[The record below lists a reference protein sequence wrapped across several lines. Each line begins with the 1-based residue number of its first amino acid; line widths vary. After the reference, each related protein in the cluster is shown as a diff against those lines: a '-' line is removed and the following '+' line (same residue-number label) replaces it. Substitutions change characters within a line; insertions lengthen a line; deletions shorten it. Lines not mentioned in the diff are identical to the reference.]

1 MSKLGIKTPKIV
13 SARTELQGEIAL
25 IAVNDA
31 REAIVEVL
39 VASGH
44 QLATYDHA
52 EDLLS
57 ATCQES
63 PAAIVL
69 CDGEKIS
76 SGSELIEPL
85 VQRFEQSPVVVVC
98 STIQRWEVRM
108 ALMAG
113 AAGVVLS
120 DDIDSTLDPCLQA
133 VQAGQVCVPRAH
145 WRQIEPRALSAR
157 EKQILGLVV
166 MGYMNSEI
174 AERLFLAESTVK
186 SHLSSAFGKLGVRSR
201 NEAANLI
208 LDPER
213 GLGMGILGLGGESIE
228 TVTTSAQ

>member
-1 MSKLGIKTPKIV
+1 MSKASLETSESPLALTEPASVAVI
-13 SARTELQGEIAL
+13 ARGDRGEAIAQILVEAGREIASFE
-25 IAVNDA
+25 
-31 REAIVEVL
+31 RVE
-39 VASGH
+39 G
-44 QLATYDHA
+44 
-52 EDLLS
+52 LLGRDDQ
-57 ATCQES
+57 TS
-63 PAAIVL
+63 PGAIVL
-69 CDGEKIS
+69 WVGDKFS
-76 SGSELIEPL
+76 STSEFIEPL
-85 VQRFEQSPVVVVC
+85 ARRFEHAPVVVVC

-108 ALMAG
+108 ALLAG
-113 AAGVVLS
+113 AAGIVLS
-120 DDIDSTLDPCLQA
+120 DDLDLTLDPCLRA
-133 VQAGQVCVPRAH
+133 VRAGQICVPRAH
-145 WRQIEPRALSAR
+145 WRQVEPPALSAR

-228 TVTTSAQ
+228 VLTSPSR

>member
-1 MSKLGIKTPKIV
+1 MSKLGIKTSKIKV
-13 SARTELQGEIAL
+13 AREGLGAIAL
-25 IAVNDA
+25 IAVDDTRA
-31 REAIVEVL
+31 AIVEVL
-39 VASGH
+39 LASGH
-44 QLATYDHA
+44 QPTTYDRV

-57 ATCQES
+57 AADKES

-69 CDGEKIS
+69 CDGEKLS

-85 VQRFEQSPVVVVC
+85 AHRFEQSPVVVVC
-98 STIQRWEVRM
+98 PTIQRWEVRM

-113 AAGVVLS
+113 AAGVVLG
-120 DDIDSTLDPCLQA
+120 DDIDSTLGPCLRA

-228 TVTTSAQ
+228 AVTTSAQ